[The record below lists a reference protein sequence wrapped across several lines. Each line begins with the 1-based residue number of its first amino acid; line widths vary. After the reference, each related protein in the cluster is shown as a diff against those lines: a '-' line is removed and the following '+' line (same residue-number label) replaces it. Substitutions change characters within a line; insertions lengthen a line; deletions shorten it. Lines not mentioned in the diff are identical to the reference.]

1 MDRDLLRPC
10 EVTIEVKGEK
20 TVHKGWF
27 HCWEH
32 YSEVVGE
39 SPLRGGHA
47 AGQLSCILGIVE
59 LEDGRV
65 VRVYPSDIQFTDRT
79 TKKYD

>member
-1 MDRDLLRPC
+1 MDRDFLRPC
-10 EVTIEVKGEK
+10 EVTTEVKGEK

-39 SPLRGGHA
+39 SPLRGGHS
-47 AGQLSCILGIVE
+47 AGQISFVLGIVE
-59 LEDGRV
+59 NEGGQIPRF
-65 VRVYPSDIQFTDRT
+65 YPTQIRFTDR
-79 TKKYD
+79 D

>member
-1 MDRDLLRPC
+1 MDKDLLRPC

-27 HCWEH
+27 HCWGH

-39 SPLRGGHA
+39 SPLRGGHS
-47 AGQLSCILGIVE
+47 AGQISFVLGIVE
-59 LEDGRV
+59 NEKGQIARF
-65 VRVYPSDIQFTDRT
+65 YPTQIRFTDRG
-79 TKKYD
+79 

>member
-1 MDRDLLRPC
+1 MDRDFLRPC
-10 EVTIEVKGEK
+10 EVTTEVKGEK

-39 SPLRGGHA
+39 SPTERRSLRRSNLFCPGY
-47 AGQLSCILGIVE
+47 C
-59 LEDGRV
+59 
-65 VRVYPSDIQFTDRT
+65 
-79 TKKYD
+79 